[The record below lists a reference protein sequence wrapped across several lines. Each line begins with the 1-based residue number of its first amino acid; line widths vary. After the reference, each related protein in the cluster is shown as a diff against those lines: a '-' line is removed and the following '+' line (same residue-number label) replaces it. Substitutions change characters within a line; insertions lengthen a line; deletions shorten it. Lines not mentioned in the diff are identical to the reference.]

1 MGDTASATLAYG
13 YDLGGGEDGWKVEQ
27 AEDYEQPKVPW
38 YDPETEDEDE
48 DEDIIE
54 AAERRLLAT
63 LGGFTETDRHADGY
77 RDRKKAAEKSL
88 GVEFVMHG
96 DRYSTCY
103 ALATTT
109 IDVQAGDAT
118 PVNPAELSDPADL
131 TRRDRRLADALGALG
146 LTPLEDRP
154 RWLLLAYGS

>member
-1 MGDTASATLAYG
+1 MGDIAKATLAYG
-13 YDLGGGEDGWKVEQ
+13 YDLGGDEPGWKVVQ
-27 AEDYEQPKVPW
+27 TDDDYDQPKVPW
-38 YDPETEDEDE
+38 HDPETEDEAFM
-48 DEDIIE
+48 E

-77 RDRKKAAEKSL
+77 RDRKKTAKKSL

-96 DRYSTCY
+96 DRDFDCY

-131 TRRDRRLADALGALG
+131 AQRDRRLADALDALG
-146 LTPLEDRP
+146 LTPLQDRP
-154 RWLLLAYGS
+154 RWLLLAYGG